1 MRGDPGEVVLGR
13 YRVEH
18 QIGRGGFGRIYLARQ
33 VALSR
38 AVALKASARE
48 QREDIAVRERFR
60 REAVLVASIAH
71 PNVVTYHDFGTD
83 EDGDMILVME
93 YLRGR
98 SLYDVI
104 RSGETWPAAWVA
116 EAVRQ
121 AADGL
126 FAAHQAG
133 IVHRDVKPS
142 NLFLTDAPTPPGRP
156 DSRAVVGP
164 VGPGFRLKVID
175 FGILR
180 VDAGVRPD
188 LPDLTAPE
196 AVIGTPAY
204 LAPEM
209 LMGTRPDPRADQYAL
224 ALVACE
230 LLTGRRA
237 FGGPGNPNS
246 FLARVSRVP
255 PELDLVPAGLASVLA
270 RALSPDRDERFESVL
285 DFAHA
290 FTQAATEVAATA
302 AASTQVLRAREA
314 ISPVTG
320 GRGGPRGRTASWKTW
335 SALIIGVVAAAALA
349 AWAWRPD
356 RPASQDSTPS
366 EPTAMSHPPVATRG
380 PAPPEVSDRMGSDAV
395 PGPPPDAGH
404 GSRHV
409 RRASRPVPPGRPAPG
424 VRTARRPGRDDPG
437 RASPGR
443 LTINARPWADVW
455 LDGIPLGRTPVI
467 GREVT
472 PGSHSVRFVHPT
484 LGSRTVRRTVRP
496 GEVVTLVEVM
506 DSSAP
511 PRDSPPDPHTPSP

>member
-1 MRGDPGEVVLGR
+1 MRGVPGEVVLGR
-13 YRVEH
+13 YRIEH

-33 VALSR
+33 IALSR
-38 AVALKASARE
+38 AVALKASAPE
-48 QREDIAVRERFR
+48 QRQDVAVRERFR

-83 EDGDMILVME
+83 DEGDMILVME

-98 SLYDVI
+98 SLHEVI
-104 RSGETWPAAWVA
+104 RSGETWPPACVA

-142 NLFLTDAPTPPGRP
+142 NLFLTDAPTPGDRP
-156 DSRAVVGP
+156 DGRAVPAPLGL
-164 VGPGFRLKVID
+164 GFRLKVID

-224 ALVACE
+224 AIVACE

-237 FGGPGNPNS
+237 FGGPGNPDS

-255 PELDLVPAGLASVLA
+255 PELDLIPEGPASVLA
-270 RALSPDRDERFESVL
+270 RALSPDRDERFSTVV
-285 DFAHA
+285 DFARA
-290 FTQAATEVAATA
+290 FAGCA
-302 AASTQVLRAREA
+302 AASPRPIPETTREVARA
-314 ISPVTG
+314 T
-320 GRGGPRGRTASWKTW
+320 GRGGRRGRRGAWMLR
-335 SALIIGVVAAAALA
+335 SALIGGIVTATALGVWVWNL
-349 AWAWRPD
+349 D
-356 RPASQDSTPS
+356 RATAPH
-366 EPTAMSHPPVATRG
+366 PTG
-380 PAPPEVSDRMGSDAV
+380 PEVIARRPPLPAIREPALPAFSERAGVESVQGRD
-395 PGPPPDAGH
+395 PGAGNTS
-404 GSRHV
+404 GPS
-409 RRASRPVPPGRPAPG
+409 RRASRSVSPTRTASPVRAASGSGPDAPG
-424 VRTARRPGRDDPG
+424 ATAH
-437 RASPGR
+437 GR

-455 LDGIPLGRTPVI
+455 LDGTHLGRTPVI
-467 GREVT
+467 GREVR
-472 PGSHSVRFVHPT
+472 PGSHSVRFEHPT
-484 LGSRTVRRTVRP
+484 LGVRTVTRTVRP
-496 GEVVTLVEVM
+496 GEAITLTEVL
-506 DSSAP
+506 DSSGP
-511 PRDSPPDPHTPSP
+511 PQDSPRDPRTP

>member
-13 YRVEH
+13 YRIEH
-18 QIGRGGFGRIYLARQ
+18 QIGRGGFGRIYRARQ

-38 AVALKASARE
+38 DVALKASAPE
-48 QREDIAVRERFR
+48 QRHDVAVRERFR
-60 REAVLVASIAH
+60 REAVLIAAIAH

-83 EDGDMILVME
+83 DDGDMILVME

-98 SLYDVI
+98 SLYEVI
-104 RSGETWPAAWVA
+104 RSGETWPPACVA
-116 EAVRQ
+116 EGVRQ

-142 NLFLTDAPTPPGRP
+142 NLFLIDAPTPVGRP
-156 DSRAVVGP
+156 DVRAVPGLL
-164 VGPGFRLKVID
+164 GPGFLLKVID

-230 LLTGRRA
+230 LATGRRA
-237 FGGPGNPNS
+237 FGGPGNPDS

-255 PELDLVPAGLASVLA
+255 PELDLVPGPLASVLA
-270 RALSPDRDERFESVL
+270 RALSPDRDKRFESVVE
-285 DFAHA
+285 FAHA
-290 FTQAATEVAATA
+290 FTEAAAEAA
-302 AASTQVLRAREA
+302 AASATPTQVVSTRASVA
-314 ISPVTG
+314 PVPH
-320 GRGGPRGRTASWKTW
+320 GRAGPRRRRGSWKTW
-335 SALIIGVVAAAALA
+335 SAWTVGVVTAGTLA
-349 AWAWRPD
+349 AWAFSPGRPD
-356 RPASQDSTPS
+356 PQDSTPS
-366 EPTAMSHPPVATRG
+366 GATGAAQPTVAIRE
-380 PAPPEVSDRMGSDAV
+380 PAPPEVSGRMESVAV
-395 PGPPPDAGH
+395 PGPRPGAGN
-404 GSRHV
+404 GSGPS
-409 RRASRPVPPGRPAPG
+409 RRVSRPVPRSRPASG
-424 VRTARRPGRDDPG
+424 VSPANGSGRHG
-437 RASPGR
+437 AGEATPGR

-455 LDGIPLGRTPVI
+455 LDGTPLGRTPVI

-472 PGSHSVRFVHPT
+472 PGSHLVRFEHPT
-484 LGSRTVRRTVRP
+484 LGARTVTRTVRP
-496 GEVVTLVEVM
+496 GQTLILTEVM

-511 PRDSPPDPHTPSP
+511 PPDSPRAPRTP